1 MGLSSPKSETGV
13 ALIDPYWQWS
23 RPTLL
28 PPLPPLPPGRHAVD
42 VAIIGAGLA
51 GLSVAFHLLRRHPG
65 RRVLVLEAA
74 TIGGGASARSTGM
87 LSPGV
92 GQSLPALVRRLGAS
106 AATDL
111 YTQTLAAV
119 RDTSRLIAEE
129 AIDCDL
135 HLGGQLIYARRPS
148 ERRRLA
154 VQARLMEKL
163 GLADSVEVL
172 DDRALAA
179 RLQLAEC
186 ALTNTQSPQPAAGPA
201 ALRFPTAGVL
211 DPLRLL
217 VGLCE
222 RVLARGGAVHE
233 GTRVLDIADAAPG
246 GAVCL
251 RVPDGEVLAQQV
263 VVATAGF
270 APQLGLLPGRL
281 LPVQLQALVTSPL
294 SDSALAQLG
303 WRDRDGVLDAR
314 RLFNYFR
321 LTADRRI
328 VFGGG
333 RPRYGWGDT
342 DRSDRDLGGALQRL
356 RAEFFTV
363 FPSPLGVQPV
373 GGWSG
378 TIGYVLDALPIIGRV
393 PGRPRIVQAVGW
405 CGHGVALATACGPWV
420 VDLLDEKTPPAQPWF
435 RGQAPRV
442 PTEIGRRIGF
452 AATTQVMA
460 LQDRWS

>member
-1 MGLSSPKSETGV
+1 MGLSRPESDAGV

-28 PPLPPLPPGRHAVD
+28 PPLPALPPGRHAVD
-42 VAIIGAGLA
+42 VAIIGGGLA
-51 GLSVAFHLLRRHPG
+51 GLSVAFQLLRRHPG
-65 RRVLVLEAA
+65 RRVLLLEAGA
-74 TIGGGASARSTGM
+74 IGSGASARSTGM

-92 GQSLPALVRRLGAS
+92 GQSLPALVRRLGAG
-106 AATDL
+106 AATAL

-119 RDTSRLIAEE
+119 RDTCRLIAAEQ
-129 AIDCDL
+129 IDCDL
-135 HLGGQLIYARRPS
+135 HLGGQLIYARRPAQ
-148 ERRRLA
+148 RQRLA
-154 VQARLMEKL
+154 AQARLMEQL
-163 GLADSVEVL
+163 GLADAVEIL
-172 DDRALAA
+172 DDQALAG
-179 RLQLAEC
+179 RLRLPNCEPGRAQ
-186 ALTNTQSPQPAAGPA
+186 QPQPAAGPA

-217 VGLCE
+217 VGLCQ

-233 GTRVLDIADAAPG
+233 RTRVLDIAEAAPG
-246 GAVCL
+246 GAMCL

-303 WRDRDGVLDAR
+303 WADRDGVLDAR

-333 RPRYGWGDT
+333 RPRYGWGDK
-342 DRSDRDLGGALQRL
+342 DGGEVDLGQALLRL
-356 RAEFFTV
+356 RDELFSV
-363 FPSPLGVQPV
+363 FPPSLGVQAV
-373 GGWSG
+373 GGWGG

-420 VDLLDEKTPPAQPWF
+420 VDLLDAKTPPALPWF
-435 RGQAPRV
+435 RSQAPHI